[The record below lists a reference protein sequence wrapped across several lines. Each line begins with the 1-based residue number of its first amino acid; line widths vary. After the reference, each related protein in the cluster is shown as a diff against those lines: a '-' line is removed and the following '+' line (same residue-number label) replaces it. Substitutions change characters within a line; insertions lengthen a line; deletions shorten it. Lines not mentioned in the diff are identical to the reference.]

1 MRRVLLSALPE
12 GLPEE
17 LARFCRG
24 APIYDSSCSPEARV
38 LYIERDGGYFLKS
51 APAGT
56 LKKEADLTSYFHS
69 KGLSCAVAGYL
80 SGERDFLLTERIV
93 GEDCTFHRYLEE
105 PKRLAGLL
113 GERLRMLHEEGCEG
127 CPVADRMS
135 DYFATA
141 EQNYKRGAFDLSF
154 SEFDTPEEAFNYA
167 MSLKSR
173 FKRDTLLHGDYCL
186 PNVILDD
193 FRFSGFIDLGCGG
206 VGDRH
211 VDLFWGA
218 WTLKFNLKTDSY
230 KNIFYDA
237 YGRELIDEE
246 MIRAIGAAE
255 VFG

>member
-1 MRRVLLSALPE
+1 
-12 GLPEE
+12 
-17 LARFCRG
+17 
-24 APIYDSSCSPEARV
+24 
-38 LYIERDGGYFLKS
+38 
-51 APAGT
+51 
-56 LKKEADLTSYFHS
+56 
-69 KGLSCAVAGYL
+69 
-80 SGERDFLLTERIV
+80 
-93 GEDCTFHRYLEE
+93 
-105 PKRLAGLL
+105 
-113 GERLRMLHEEGCEG
+113 
-127 CPVADRMS
+127 
-135 DYFATA
+135 
-141 EQNYKRGAFDLSF
+141 
-154 SEFDTPEEAFNYA
+154 

>member
-1 MRRVLLSALPE
+1 
-12 GLPEE
+12 
-17 LARFCRG
+17 
-24 APIYDSSCSPEARV
+24 
-38 LYIERDGGYFLKS
+38 
-51 APAGT
+51 
-56 LKKEADLTSYFHS
+56 
-69 KGLSCAVAGYL
+69 
-80 SGERDFLLTERIV
+80 
-93 GEDCTFHRYLEE
+93 
-105 PKRLAGLL
+105 
-113 GERLRMLHEEGCEG
+113 MLHEEGCEG

-135 DYFATA
+135 DYFATV

-167 MSLKSR
+167 MSLKNR

-186 PNVILDD
+186 PNVILDG